1 MIYYFNTTTVT
12 SGVNSVVLG
21 DLINNS
27 FFVVIFLLL
36 ILALKVIVSSETQ
49 KSPKTANFDT
59 SLNMVIFP
67 LLLVLLFLVAYMAN
81 FITTNSI

>member
-1 MIYYFNTTTVT
+1 MIYYFNTTMAT

-27 FFVVIFLLL
+27 FFVVIFLLI
-36 ILALKVIVSSETQ
+36 ILALKVIVSSQTQ
-49 KSPKTANFDT
+49 KSTKMTNFDT

-67 LLLVLLFLVAYMAN
+67 LLLVLLFLVAYMASV
-81 FITTNSI
+81 ITTYSI